1 MSVSQTSIATN
12 SKYGLHPSDLDH
24 LMSVF
29 KRHPSIS
36 QAILFGSSTLG
47 NYKAGRDV
55 DIALQGTLA
64 LSKEM
69 KEIRFLLDEEGPLP
83 YQIGLLVW
91 SDITNEEL
99 KRYIQRVGVPIYQK
113 NNPNIL

>member
-1 MSVSQTSIATN
+1 MSASPSTIAPF
-12 SKYGLHPSDLDH
+12 SKYGLRQSELDH

-29 KRHPSIS
+29 KRYPSIS
-36 QAILFGSSTLG
+36 KAILFGSSTLG

-55 DIALQGTLA
+55 DIALQGTGA

-83 YQIGLLVW
+83 YKIGLLVW
-91 SDITNEEL
+91 ADITNVEL
-99 KRYIQRVGVPIYQK
+99 KKYIQRVGIPIYQK
-113 NNPNIL
+113 NITTPL